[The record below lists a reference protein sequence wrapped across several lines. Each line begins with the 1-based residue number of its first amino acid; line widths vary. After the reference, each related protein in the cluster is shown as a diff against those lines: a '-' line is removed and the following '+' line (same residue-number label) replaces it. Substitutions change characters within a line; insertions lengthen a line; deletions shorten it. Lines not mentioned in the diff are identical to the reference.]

1 MKDVS
6 LTIRKRK
13 DSKKYQAIIS
23 VRYGH
28 KWKQVESKGG
38 FTTKIS
44 AKNWAVPR
52 LAIWQ
57 TKVANDY
64 EKLTIGQLKQIY
76 LEDLKG
82 RVKESTYI
90 HAEDFLRLCDK
101 FDNNKLSEVTPYQ
114 YREYKKDLPYS
125 YISRMHAFYNFLR
138 NELEIQ
144 VKNPYKAV
152 YVPKKKDKI
161 VPNDVYIGMLD
172 TIGNQD
178 CKMACKIIYNAGPR
192 IAEISGLKI
201 PDITKNHIIINK
213 QLNHTTKKMSSV
225 KSKNSNREIPI
236 TDEFY
241 KELREF
247 IQSRPTIRMDQRIF
261 PQTDPSNALSKAR
274 RYYLNDT
281 QYEGITFHDLRH
293 TYITNLVISGLDLL
307 TVAYLAGDDLNTITK
322 TYIHLTKKN
331 YNIAKEFIKHQNI
344 INIWRIFDASKKQIN
359 KSVEIKQQTNLGI
372 HFFTMVVK

>member
-23 VRYGH
+23 V
-28 KWKQVESKGG
+28 KVNNSWKQAESQGG
-38 FTTKIS
+38 FKTKIA
-44 AKNWAVPR
+44 AKNWAVPK
-52 LAIWQ
+52 LADWQ
-57 TKVANDY
+57 TKVANEY
-64 EKLTIGQLKQIY
+64 EKMTIGRLKEIY
-76 LEDLKG
+76 LEDLQT
-82 RVKESTYI
+82 RVKESTFI
-90 HAEDFLRLCDK
+90 NAKSFLRLCNK
-101 FDNNKLSEVTPYQ
+101 FDHCKLSEVTPYQ

-144 VKNPYKAV
+144 IKNPYKAV

-161 VPNDVYIGMLD
+161 VPYDVYIGMLD
-172 TIGNQD
+172 TIGSQD

-192 IAEISGLKI
+192 IAEVSGLKI
-201 PDITKNHIIINK
+201 PDITKNHIVINK

-241 KELREF
+241 KELKEF
-247 IQSRPTIRMDQRIF
+247 IQSRPTLRMDQRIF
-261 PQTDPSNALSKAR
+261 PQTEPSNALSKAR
-274 RYYLNDT
+274 RYYLNGT

-331 YNIAKEFIKHQNI
+331 YNIAKEFIKNQNI
-344 INIWRIFDASKKQIN
+344 INIWRIFDASKK
-359 KSVEIKQQTNLGI
+359 
-372 HFFTMVVK
+372 